1 MLSVNTFSKL
11 LIAVVWRRPES
22 GDSMAYAFCDSLY
35 CACRIQRGARY
46 CMLPAHDVRSCVE
59 DLGLESLEVQL
70 LESQPR
76 KLEHNHNVPA
86 AVLTLR
92 STHKFLAAVS
102 WLNFPCAM

>member
-1 MLSVNTFSKL
+1 MLSVFSKL

-76 KLEHNHNVPA
+76 KLEHNHNKFVPA

-92 STHKFLAAVS
+92 STHINS
-102 WLNFPCAM
+102 WLQCLG

>member
-59 DLGLESLEVQL
+59 DLGLESSAAESLEVQL

-76 KLEHNHNVPA
+76 KLEHNHNVRA
-86 AVLTLR
+86 
-92 STHKFLAAVS
+92 SC
-102 WLNFPCAM
+102 CAHFT